1 MLCDPHNKIVNN
13 SFEIEK
19 LVFFAIFK
27 ALFSLMKILTFLELS
42 PSLEIAIFK
51 KINNSKQVT
60 YSLMKP

>member
-42 PSLEIAIFK
+42 PSLETAI
-51 KINNSKQVT
+51 
-60 YSLMKP
+60 